1 MQKMRLKMRN
11 LPSRDLQMPVLQQ
24 SVLGH
29 RRETSRVVT
38 ACPAD
43 LAFDSKFLRFLCA
56 SNGCKR
62 LQVPTGVG

>member
-29 RRETSRVVT
+29 RRENEPRGHGLPGGLGIRFQV
-38 ACPAD
+38 
-43 LAFDSKFLRFLCA
+43 LALFVREQ
-56 SNGCKR
+56 R
-62 LQVPTGVG
+62 M